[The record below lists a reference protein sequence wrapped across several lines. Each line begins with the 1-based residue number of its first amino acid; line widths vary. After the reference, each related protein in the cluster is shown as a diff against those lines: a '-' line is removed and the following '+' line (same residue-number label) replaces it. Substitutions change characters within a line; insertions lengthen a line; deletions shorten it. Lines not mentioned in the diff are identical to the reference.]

1 MVSCLTEKMW
11 KKTIKL
17 QKTALGFLNKK
28 NEDFVLQIFGGT
40 KALSSD
46 MLVGFRNDIQISLL

>member
-1 MVSCLTEKMW
+1 MW
-11 KKTIKL
+11 RKIVKL
-17 QKTALGFLNKK
+17 QQTALGFLNKK
-28 NEDFVLQIFGGT
+28 KEDFVLQIFGGT

>member
-1 MVSCLTEKMW
+1 MVSCLKEKFW
-11 KKTIKL
+11 KKTIKP
-17 QKTALGFLNKK
+17 QKTALGLLNEK

>member
-1 MVSCLTEKMW
+1 MW
-11 KKTIKL
+11 KKTNQL

-46 MLVGFRNDIQISLL
+46 MLVGFCNDIQISLL

>member
-1 MVSCLTEKMW
+1 MVSCLTENMC
-11 KKTIKL
+11 KKIIKL
-17 QKTALGFLNKK
+17 QKIALGFLNKK
-28 NEDFVLQIFGGT
+28 KEDFVPQIFGGT

>member
-1 MVSCLTEKMW
+1 MW
-11 KKTIKL
+11 KKIIKL

-28 NEDFVLQIFGGT
+28 KEDFVLQFFGGT
-40 KALSSD
+40 KSLSSG

>member
-1 MVSCLTEKMW
+1 MVSGSTENMW
-11 KKTIKL
+11 KKIIKL
-17 QKTALGFLNKK
+17 QQTALGFLDKK
-28 NEDFVLQIFGGT
+28 KEDFVLQIFGGT

>member
-1 MVSCLTEKMW
+1 MW
-11 KKTIKL
+11 KKTNQL

>member
-1 MVSCLTEKMW
+1 MW
-11 KKTIKL
+11 KEIIKL
-17 QKTALGFLNKK
+17 QKRGLNSLDKK
-28 NEDFVLQIFGGT
+28 KEDFVPQIFGGT